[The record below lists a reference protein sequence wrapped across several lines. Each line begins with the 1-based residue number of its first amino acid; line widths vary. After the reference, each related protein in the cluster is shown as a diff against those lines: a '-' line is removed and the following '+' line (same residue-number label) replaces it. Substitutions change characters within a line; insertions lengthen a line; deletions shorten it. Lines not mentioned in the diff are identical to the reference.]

1 MRTLIIGGFFSACL
15 ISSGLA
21 QSQAPSPLTV
31 EQRQAIQIKAQEM
44 TIAQLQYEKSR
55 AELTALMQ
63 SLQKDGFDLNL
74 QTGEYTK
81 KPETKK

>member
-1 MRTLIIGGFFSACL
+1 M
-15 ISSGLA
+15 
-21 QSQAPSPLTV
+21 PLTV

-44 TIAQLQYEKSR
+44 TIAQLQYEKAR

-81 KPETKK
+81 KPEPAKK